1 MKYPCYGNA
10 ITNEDCIMDIP
21 IPLKNKYYSHMKKY
35 VLGLAIIGFGLQGF
49 SQDVNKGKTVYAKTC
64 VACHQANG
72 AGIPGAFPP
81 LAKADYLNKD
91 VNRAIKQVIHGS
103 KEPITVNGKKYT
115 TPMPA
120 QALNDQ
126 QVADVLTYVYAN
138 WGNNK
143 SKVTPA
149 MVKAQREKK

>member
-1 MKYPCYGNA
+1 
-10 ITNEDCIMDIP
+10 
-21 IPLKNKYYSHMKKY
+21 MKKY
-35 VLGLAIIGFGLQGF
+35 VLGLAILGFSFQGF
-49 SQDVNKGKTVYAKTC
+49 SQDVAKGKTVYAKTC
-64 VACHQANG
+64 IACHQVNG
-72 AGIPGAFPP
+72 AGVPGAFPP
-81 LAKADYLNKD
+81 LAKADYLNAD
-91 VNRAIKQVIHGS
+91 VDRAIKQVIHGS
-103 KEPITVNGKKYT
+103 KDAITVNGKKYT

-149 MVKAQREKK
+149 MVKAQRAKK